1 MTALAGHRHLR
12 RTSAAMLLACCLLL
26 SACAGLPGLFGA
38 ADQVATLRDSSMAVE
53 TARDLI
59 VPGRSNANEVQAAL
73 GPANVVRFDS
83 GFEVWVYRA
92 GSREAAG
99 ALAELVLL
107 VDRAG
112 VVRKAR
118 IRMPPDK
125 PCCS

>member
-1 MTALAGHRHLR
+1 MTARPGPDRLR
-12 RTSAAMLLACCLLL
+12 RARAAMLLAGCLLL
-26 SACAGLPGLFGA
+26 SACAGLPSLFGA
-38 ADQVATLRDSSMAVE
+38 ADQVATLRDTSMAVE

-59 VPGRSNANEVQAAL
+59 APGRSSAAEVQAVL

-92 GSREAAG
+92 RSREAQG
-99 ALAELVLL
+99 ALAELILL

-118 IRMPPDK
+118 VRMPPDR
-125 PCCS
+125 PCCT